1 MQKHFCWNKRLLCV
15 VLSVLICLL
24 CAGCGSEG
32 GQNQVNTPTVGIS
45 TPPDDGVH
53 IDPNLKTQDKISV
66 TDEMFVHTYG
76 RMDKEEAGLWLEYT
90 ATGFSV
96 KFVGTKLNLTYVVEE
111 SYPENFTP
119 YVTVVVDDESYE
131 DAACYACPKSG
142 IISVEA
148 DEGYHTVRVYK
159 RSEGQRSRVKITG
172 VYTNGYFVE
181 NKESSERLIEFFGDS
196 ITAGYGNRGVGSGF
210 YTKDQ
215 DGLATYAFLAAQKL
229 NAEASIVAASGKA
242 INLNIWNAD
251 IKIPHLLEYTTFS
264 NPTPYVP
271 ERIPQVVVINGGAN
285 DGTYINQAT
294 SDASLKEREGAF
306 VEAYVQFLQN
316 IAKKYE
322 GVTILCCTNMLG
334 EGGIIKPLI
343 EDAIARAEVE
353 NVHLLT
359 LPSAQQDGMLG
370 ADDHPSV
377 ASHQKAAIVLEE
389 KIREIM
395 GW

>member
-1 MQKHFCWNKRLLCV
+1 M
-15 VLSVLICLL
+15 
-24 CAGCGSEG
+24 GG
-32 GQNQVNTPTVGIS
+32 GQNQVDTPTTGTTVPTGDNLYVD
-45 TPPDDGVH
+45 PD
-53 IDPNLKTQDKISV
+53 LKTQDKISV

-76 RMDKEEAGLWLEYT
+76 RMDKEADGLWLEYT

-96 KFVGTKLNLTYVVEE
+96 KFVGKKLNLTYVVEE
-111 SYPENFTP
+111 DYPENFTP

-131 DAACYACPKSG
+131 EASYYACPKDG
-142 IISVEA
+142 IISVET

-181 NKESSERLIEFFGDS
+181 NRESSERLIEFFGDS

-229 NAEASIVAASGKA
+229 NAEASVVAASGKA
-242 INLNIWNAD
+242 INLNIWNGD
-251 IKIPHLLEYTTFS
+251 IKIPDLLNYTTFS
-264 NPTPYVP
+264 NASPYVP

-285 DGTYINQAT
+285 DVTYINQAT
-294 SDASLKEREGAF
+294 SDASLKEREAAF

-316 IAKKYE
+316 IAEKYE
-322 GVTILCCTNMLG
+322 GTTILCCTNMLG
-334 EGGIIKPLI
+334 EGGVIKPLI
-343 EDAIARAEVE
+343 EEAITRAGVE

-370 ADDHPSV
+370 ADGHPLV
-377 ASHQKAAIVLEE
+377 VSHQKAAAVLEE

>member
-1 MQKHFCWNKRLLCV
+1 MMKQNCWSKQLLCT
-15 VLSVLICLL
+15 VLSVLLCLM
-24 CAGCGSEG
+24 CAGCGTEG
-32 GQNQVNTPTVGIS
+32 GQNQVDTPTIGTSV
-45 TPPDDGVH
+45 PADDGVQ

-76 RMDKEEAGLWLEYT
+76 RMDKEADGLWLEYT

-131 DAACYACPKSG
+131 EASCYPCPKDG
-142 IISVEA
+142 IISVET
-148 DEGYHTVRVYK
+148 DDGYHTVRVYK

-172 VYTNGYFVE
+172 VYTNGHFVE
-181 NKESSERLIEFFGDS
+181 NRESSERLIEFFGDS

-229 NAEASIVAASGKA
+229 NAEASVVAASGKA
-242 INLNIWNAD
+242 INMNIWNGNV
-251 IKIPHLLEYTTFS
+251 KIPDLLNYTTFT
-264 NPTPYVP
+264 NAAPYVP

-285 DGTYINQAT
+285 DMTYINQAT
-294 SDASLKEREGAF
+294 SDADVKAREEAF
-306 VEAYVQFLQN
+306 VEAYAQFLQD
-316 IAKKYE
+316 IAEMYE
-322 GVTILCCTNMLG
+322 GTTILCCTNMLG
-334 EGGIIKPLI
+334 EGSLIRPLI
-343 EDAIARAEVE
+343 EEAISRAEVE

-359 LPSAQQDGMLG
+359 LPSAHQDGILG
-370 ADDHPSV
+370 ADGHPAV
-377 ASHQKAAIVLEE
+377 VTHQKAATVLEE
-389 KIREIM
+389 KIRELM

>member
-1 MQKHFCWNKRLLCV
+1 MRKQMHWSKKLLCA
-15 VLSVLICLL
+15 VLSALFCLL
-24 CAGCGSEG
+24 CAGCGTEG
-32 GQNQVNTPTVGIS
+32 GQSQVDTPTASTTLPTGIQ
-45 TPPDDGVH
+45 

-76 RMDKEEAGLWLEYT
+76 RMDKEADGLWLEYT

-96 KFVGTKLNLTYVVEE
+96 QFVGTKLNLTYVLEE

-119 YVTVVVDDESYE
+119 YVTVVVDDESCE
-131 DAACYACPKSG
+131 EAAFYACPKDG
-142 IISVEA
+142 IISLVM

-181 NKESSERLIEFFGDS
+181 NKEHSERLIEFFGDS
-196 ITAGYGNRGVGSGF
+196 ITAGYGNRGFGSGF

-215 DGLATYAFLAAQKL
+215 DGLTTYAFLAAQKL
-229 NAEASIVAASGKA
+229 NAEASVVAASGKA
-242 INLNIWNAD
+242 INLNMWNGD
-251 IKIPHLLEYTTFS
+251 IKIPHLLNYTTFS
-264 NPTPYVP
+264 NASPYVP

-285 DGTYINQAT
+285 DMPYINQAVNEA
-294 SDASLKEREGAF
+294 DAKAREEAF
-306 VEAYVQFLQN
+306 VEAYTQFLKD
-316 IAKKYE
+316 IAEKYE
-322 GVTILCCTNMLG
+322 GTTILCCTNMMG
-334 EGGIIKPLI
+334 EGSVVKPLI
-343 EDAIARAEVE
+343 EEAITRAAVE

-359 LPSAQQDGMLG
+359 LPSAYQDGPLG
-370 ADDHPSV
+370 ADGHPTV
-377 ASHQKAAIVLEE
+377 VTHKKAAVVLEE